1 MSVAPMLVGAAIVLA
16 VYSLLG
22 AVALK
27 ATIGLLNQLLPTTTT
42 QPPASSE
49 PGADS
54 TPAPVAYQSSDS
66 TNPFSAPA
74 TAGYDASVPETRV
87 MRDPSF
93 AHAFGIMSVVAFCT
107 MVANFLINFSMWTSG
122 NPSVISVAS
131 IIFPGSLVGTVAHIL
146 MPAAILKLM
155 LPTTFRKALLVVLI
169 IGACIVLV
177 VVVIMRFIG

>member
-1 MSVAPMLVGAAIVLA
+1 MNLAPMLVAAAIVLA

-27 ATIGLLNQLLPTTTT
+27 ATIGLLNRLLPATMT

-49 PGADS
+49 PGVDS

-74 TAGYDASVPETRV
+74 TVGYDASVPETQAL
-87 MRDPSF
+87 SF

-122 NPSVISVAS
+122 DPSVISVAS
-131 IIFPGSLVGTVAHIL
+131 IIFPGSLVGTVTHIL

-169 IGACIVLV
+169 ICACIVLV